1 MHNSWSWR
9 TRRTRARTPALLFL
23 LPSCGSLFLSNVKEL
38 SKCLHLLPFAQDG
51 HGCAA
56 EKLAYVAMVNGNDN
70 GRHDAMGV
78 VDVDPG
84 SSGYGHLVGQ
94 VDWMS
99 SAYHPGHSC
108 FTSRRSR
115 VATVFQTADT
125 PWQPG
130 NA

>member
-1 MHNSWSWR
+1 MSIWR
-9 TRRTRARTPALLFL
+9 PDPTFY
-23 LPSCGSLFLSNVKEL
+23 PSPRMAMNA
-38 SKCLHLLPFAQDG
+38 P
-51 HGCAA
+51 A

-108 FTSRRSR
+108 FTSRRWR
-115 VATVFQTADT
+115 VARHSRRRNTVAAGQRRLDGRGVPAR
-125 PWQPG
+125 
-130 NA
+130 AR